1 MQAYEAGDF
10 EPRAPVVRATVRG
23 PSNVVYHGV
32 PLLIDT
38 GADVSVI
45 PLEVAAA
52 VEAETRP
59 SNAPIQLLDGGE
71 ITCLQAN
78 LTVEFLRYR
87 FSGPFLVAGS
97 RHGILGRNI
106 LNLLLVTLDG
116 PNLLW
121 SM

>member
-10 EPRAPVVRATVRG
+10 EPPAPVVRATVRG
-23 PSNVVYHGV
+23 PNNAVYHEV

-38 GADVSVI
+38 GADISLI
-45 PLEVAAA
+45 PLDVANT
-52 VEAETRP
+52 VEAQTRP
-59 SNAPIQLLDGGE
+59 SEAPVQFLDGEE
-71 ITCLQAN
+71 ITCLQAD

-87 FSGPFLVAGS
+87 FSGPFLVVGS

-121 SM
+121 SV